1 MSEELSYTVA
11 MKLSDGS
18 ELIALLIEHDDYQ
31 AKVEFPYTI
40 SYDKTLG
47 GVVLYPYCLWSDEQ
61 IFTFTMDKV
70 MYIVSCEEHVANRYL
85 DLVDEIQVKKHIKDT
100 SELEKHL
107 DKLEAFLNGE
117 KKEDTVIT
125 EPSTFIEGND
135 TKH

>member
-1 MSEELSYTVA
+1 MSEELNYTVA

-40 SYDKTLG
+40 AYDKTLG

-70 MYIVSCEEHVANRYL
+70 MYIVSCEDKVANRYL

-117 KKEDTVIT
+117 KEDTGFADQPI
-125 EPSTFIEGND
+125 FIEGND

>member
-1 MSEELSYTVA
+1 VSEELNYTVA
-11 MKLSDGS
+11 MKLTDGS
-18 ELIALLIEHDDYQ
+18 ELIALLVEHDDYQ

-40 SYDKTLG
+40 MYDKSLG

-70 MYIVSCEEHVANRYL
+70 VYIVSCEEQVANRYL
-85 DLVDEIQVKKHIKDT
+85 DLVDEMQVKKHIKDT

-107 DKLEAFLNGE
+107 DKLEAFINGE
-117 KKEDTVIT
+117 KEDKPIN
-125 EPSTFIEGND
+125 EPSTLIEGND